1 METPGSIPRENKFEK
16 GKEQPNDNHPTRNR
30 ELTERNDRSSSSRK
44 RHIEKRKLVEDSS
57 VFENEQLKK
66 LCGDKSFLLGADE

>member
-1 METPGSIPRENKFEK
+1 METSGSIPRENKFEE

-44 RHIEKRKLVEDSS
+44 RDIEKRKLVEDSS
-57 VFENEQLKK
+57 VSENEQFKK
-66 LCGDKSFLLGADE
+66 LCGYKSFLLRSR